1 MSDMNRRAFS
11 AVALTGAAAMLLPR
25 DAAAQQLSPE
35 EQANVKLV
43 NDFCAA
49 FASRD
54 ISKPLAYMATDVT
67 YRMTETTP
75 PATGHD
81 GVEMR
86 LKGFMESSKTV
97 EFKVLDTW
105 AKGPMVVNH
114 RIDTFAG
121 GPRGLIWEGVRVF
134 FVKDGKIREW
144 HDYTIKIER

>member
-1 MSDMNRRAFS
+1 MSDMNRRAFG
-11 AVALTGAAAMLLPR
+11 AVAVTGAAALLLPQGA
-25 DAAAQQLSPE
+25 DAQQQSPE
-35 EQANVKLV
+35 EQANVKVV

-54 ISKPLAYMATDVT
+54 ITKPLGYMATDVT

-81 GVEMR
+81 GVTMR
-86 LKGFMESSKTV
+86 LKGFMESSMSV
-97 EFKVLDTW
+97 EFKVLETW

-121 GPRGLIWEGVRVF
+121 GPRGLVWEGVGVF

-144 HDYTIKIER
+144 HDYTIRTQR

>member
-1 MSDMNRRAFS
+1 MSDMHRRAFS
-11 AVALTGAAAMLLPR
+11 AVALTGAAAMFLPR
-25 DAAAQQLSPE
+25 ESAAAELSAE

-54 ISKPLAYMATDVT
+54 LAKPLGYMAADVT

-81 GVEMR
+81 GVTMR
-86 LKGFMESSKTV
+86 LQGFVESSKTV

-121 GPRGLIWEGVRVF
+121 GPRGLVWEGVGVF

-144 HDYTIKIER
+144 HDYTIKAQR